1 MKLSES
7 CLVVCALVAS
17 LRSAG
22 AAEADD
28 FKTLYARADL
38 GGSMRG
44 TALMRGPSRIKEQK
58 SLARDKAIKER
69 EAKERQQDKSGTS
82 RKDGPIIPIF
92 KAPAGFEDLG
102 RSKKFGHDQGI
113 RWAPHKGKMIPL
125 SEWNEDE
132 YQEWRAHHYM
142 SCYQK
147 VQDMRDRHAQAEL
160 PNLRNISGA
169 WK

>member
-17 LRSAG
+17 LGSAG

-58 SLARDKAIKER
+58 SLARDKATKER
-69 EAKERQQDKSGTS
+69 DAIQFGPPLRCSNRGSEFDARFGPGGRLANYGHSCA
-82 RKDGPIIPIF
+82 DGHGLVSHRP
-92 KAPAGFEDLG
+92 PALQLREWPLA
-102 RSKKFGHDQGI
+102 RVQHD
-113 RWAPHKGKMIPL
+113 
-125 SEWNEDE
+125 
-132 YQEWRAHHYM
+132 
-142 SCYQK
+142 
-147 VQDMRDRHAQAEL
+147 
-160 PNLRNISGA
+160 
-169 WK
+169 